1 MTSNRL
7 SLWIINIHTLSG
19 WWFFKCLTGQ
29 KQHSASHQS
38 PSQVNTGVRCVRH
51 NPALN
56 NPENQKSSVISYVF
70 PCQPLQ
76 ILYSLLFEL
85 GSVNICNTIA
95 TTQQWPGNHP
105 QCPTSL
111 VCLKKNVFN
120 PLQVLDWSL
129 CSVYCTSKNEHE
141 WNKYFFIC
149 ILYMTSGR
157 LEKHHLNTSRIWNQK
172 HIQSTLQSTCLKL
185 KRHHSVVCS
194 DVNGGRLKTKRF
206 ILMFETFTFE
216 TLS

>member
-19 WWFFKCLTGQ
+19 WRFFKCLTGQ

-38 PSQVNTGVRCVRH
+38 PSQVSEVSDTI
-51 NPALN
+51 LL
-56 NPENQKSSVISYVF
+56 QTILKKSSVISYVF
-70 PCQPLQ
+70 PCQPLLM
-76 ILYSLLFEL
+76 LYSLLFEL

-120 PLQVLDWSL
+120 PLQVLHWSL
-129 CSVYCTSKNEHE
+129 CCTSLSMSGINS
-141 WNKYFFIC
+141 FSFAC
-149 ILYMTSGR
+149 MTSGR
-157 LEKHHLNTSRIWNQK
+157 LQKHHLNTSRIWNQK
-172 HIQSTLQSTCLKL
+172 HIQLTLQSTCLEL
-185 KRHHSVVCS
+185 KRHHSIVCS
-194 DVNGGRLKTKRF
+194 DVSGGRLMTKR
-206 ILMFETFTFE
+206 T
-216 TLS
+216 TLIGEEVHPDVWNFHVSLS